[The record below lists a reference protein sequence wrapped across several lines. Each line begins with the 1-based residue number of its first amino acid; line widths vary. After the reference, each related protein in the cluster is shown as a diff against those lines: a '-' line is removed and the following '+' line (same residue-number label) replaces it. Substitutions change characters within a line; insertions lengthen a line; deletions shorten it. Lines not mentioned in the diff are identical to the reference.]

1 MMSFTKTWINAALV
15 IAIGCSSWALPLS
28 EQGADARSIPVPRG
42 TMPTVSIARDASIS
56 IDKLPIEARRT
67 IKLINQGGPFPYP
80 KDGAVFGNFERRLP
94 TAPRGTYRE
103 YTVPTPGASNRGARR
118 IITGRSVKY
127 YTPDHYRS
135 FQQVRE

>member
-1 MMSFTKTWINAALV
+1 MSFTKTLVTTALA

-28 EQGADARSIPVPRG
+28 LTADARGVAGRSIPV
-42 TMPTVSIARDASIS
+42 VA
-56 IDKLPIEARRT
+56 IDQLPIEAQRT

-80 KDGAVFGNFERRLP
+80 RKDGTVFGNFERRLP
-94 TAPRGTYRE
+94 AAPRGTYHE
-103 YTVPTPGASNRGARR
+103 YTVTTPGVSSRGARR

-127 YTPDHYRS
+127 YTPDHYQS

>member
-1 MMSFTKTWINAALV
+1 MSFTKTLVTTALA

-28 EQGADARSIPVPRG
+28 LTADARGVVARSIPV
-42 TMPTVSIARDASIS
+42 VSIDR
-56 IDKLPIEARRT
+56 LPTEAQRT

-80 KDGAVFGNFERRLP
+80 RKDGTVFGNFERRLP
-94 TAPRGTYRE
+94 AAPRGTYRE
-103 YTVPTPGASNRGARR
+103 YTVPTPGISSRGAQR

-127 YTPDHYRS
+127 YTPDHYQS